1 MPLTVEQFT
10 ERLTSSGIMSADELR
25 DWIAAVPVEK
35 QPSDG
40 DSFADELVRQ
50 SKLTKFQAEQ
60 IIAGKGASLTLGN
73 YVLLDMLGQG
83 GMGLVY
89 RAWHRRMER
98 VVALKVIAGMVT
110 ADSSALQR
118 FQREVVA
125 AAKLNHSNIV
135 TSYDSDEFKGT
146 CFLVMEYVDGHNL
159 STLVKTKGPLPVES
173 ATLCV
178 LQAARGLAFA
188 HAHGVIHRDIKPS
201 NLLLDHEGTVK
212 VLDMGLARID
222 ATGLNRVVG
231 DKELTTSGTVMG
243 SIDYMSPEQAVDSRQ
258 ADAKSDQ
265 YSLGCTLYFLLN
277 GRSLYQGETEMLRL
291 LAHREQPTPP
301 LEAEQSEVPRSL
313 ARVFARMVAKRPEQR
328 FPNMTEVIAALEACL
343 AEPAMSSIERTISL
357 EQEGS
362 RARLKMF
369 VGARSEGGS
378 PRATMDGLTEPD
390 LAFTRTIIGATD
402 TDPASNVL
410 SPSRERRLRGWAALR
425 NDRRMWFAATALIV
439 VMGWFLFP
447 PRRPENSPPG
457 TKMPETKTPE
467 PPGTLASPSEGELV
481 AAGSTVDLIPL
492 VNPESLANGSARDL
506 SIQGDVLTLDAS
518 NLSRQMWLN
527 FLSVNAESATIR
539 TRCRFTK
546 IQTQSF
552 VKLVIG
558 FEPELYGL
566 VGQDE
571 DGAFYEIMTSEPD
584 HPTIRKNVSR
594 TFDAEFI
601 EIAFII
607 SEDRLQLF
615 VDGELVLEGPRPMR
629 AVGLVALVASGCQV
643 EFERPRVVVPASK

>member
-10 ERLTSSGIMSADELR
+10 QRLTSSGIMSADEWR

-50 SKLTKFQAEQ
+50 NKLTKFQAEQ
-60 IIAGKGASLTLGN
+60 IIAGKGESLTLGN

-98 VVALKVIAGMVT
+98 VVALKVIAGMVSG
-110 ADSSALQR
+110 DSSALQR

-125 AAKLNHSNIV
+125 AAKLNHPNIV

-146 CFLVMEYVDGHNL
+146 CFLVMEYVDGQNL
-159 STLVKTKGPLPVES
+159 STLVKTKGALPVES

-178 LQAARGLAFA
+178 LQAARGLAYA

-201 NLLLDHEGTVK
+201 NLLHDHEGTVK

-231 DKELTTSGTVMG
+231 DRELTTSGTVMG

-291 LAHREQPTPP
+291 LAHREQPTPQ
-301 LEAEQSEVPRSL
+301 LEAEQSEVPQSL

-343 AEPAMSSIERTISL
+343 AEPAMSSIERTIPP

-369 VGARSEGGS
+369 VGARSEAAA
-378 PRATMDGLTEPD
+378 PLATMDGLTEPD
-390 LAFTRTIIGATD
+390 LAFTRTVLGITD

-410 SPSRERRLRGWAALR
+410 SPSRARQRHGWSALR
-425 NDRRMWFAATALIV
+425 SDRRVWFAVTALIV
-439 VMGWFLFP
+439 VTAWFLFP
-447 PRRPENSPPG
+447 PRRLENSQSGTTEPKPPG
-457 TKMPETKTPE
+457 AVT
-467 PPGTLASPSEGELV
+467 SPSEGELV
-481 AAGSTVDLIPL
+481 PAGSTVDLIPL
-492 VNPESLANGSARDL
+492 VNPDSLANGSARDL
-506 SIQGDVLTLDAS
+506 SIQSDVLTLDS
-518 NLSRQMWLN
+518 SSRSRQMWLN
-527 FLSVNAESATIR
+527 FPNVNVEHATIR
-539 TRCRFTK
+539 TRCRLTK

-571 DGAFYEIMTSEPD
+571 EGAFYEIMTSDPD
-584 HPTIRKNVSR
+584 RPTIRKNVSR
-594 TFDAEFI
+594 TLDSEFI
-601 EIAFII
+601 EIAFTI
-607 SEDRLQLF
+607 SEDRVQLF
-615 VDGELVLEGPRPMR
+615 VAGEQVLEGPRPPR
-629 AVGLVALVASGCQV
+629 AVGLVALVAYGCQV
-643 EFERPRVVVPASK
+643 EFEQPRVVVPASK